1 MMYVDILST
10 DPAILFLKIESTY
23 GTSVAIVVN
32 AFLASFRV
40 SLISVYPNL
49 TRSSLVEILP
59 IFDFVR
65 SIQKVR
71 CLRPIHKRIA
81 VTEVLADRPFVG
93 KFDQSRHWK
102 WNIQLMTSV
111 N

>member
-10 DPAILFLKIESTY
+10 DRAILFLKIESTY

-32 AFLASFRV
+32 AFLARFRV
-40 SLISVYPNL
+40 SIISVYPNL

-71 CLRPIHKRIA
+71 CLTLLIGRSSESLINRVI
-81 VTEVLADRPFVG
+81 G
-93 KFDQSRHWK
+93 
-102 WNIQLMTSV
+102 NGTS
-111 N
+111 NL